1 MPGLHIDRVGD
12 GDQTDI
18 SYQAPVLNLNELAN
32 ISTDIITDR
41 ERRFVESEGCDY
53 FFNTEAI
60 IGDIAPINQINEI
73 GFWIRDKDNIED
85 AEQRILNLENAI
97 NQKQATLVTDGS
109 IYIDQDNIIRA
120 NVSDFYEEFLW
131 NAGSSQKFNLAFTPT
146 YVTGVLVNGQEIYR
160 KAQQWS
166 LPLPNVI
173 EILNLLDD
181 GDYIKIK
188 YQHYIIQP

>member
-53 FFNTEAI
+53 FFNTEAV
-60 IGDIAPINQINEI
+60 IGDVAPINQIGEI

-97 NQKQATLVTDGS
+97 NQKQSTLVTDGS
-109 IYIDQDNIIRA
+109 LYIDQDNIIRA
-120 NVSDFYEEFLW
+120 NVSDFDEVFLW
-131 NAGSSQKFNLAFTPT
+131 VAGSSQKFNLAFTPT
-146 YVTGVLVNGQEIYR
+146 YITGVLVNGQEIMR
-160 KAQQWS
+160 EVQWS
-166 LPLPNVI
+166 LPLPNVL
-173 EILNLLDD
+173 EIIDTLDD